1 MTSTSSATPR
11 TRTMNRE
18 TRDVSDTEVRVHE
31 GDERLVPMRLQRF
44 LARAGVASRRGSED
58 LMTAGRVTVNGV
70 VTRELGSKVDPAVDE
85 VAVDGRPVRLGAG
98 AAYLM
103 LNKPAGYLTTMRDPQ
118 GRPCVA
124 ELMPCDRYPG
134 LFPVGRLDLDTTGL
148 LLFTT
153 DGDLGQL
160 LLHPSHHVWKTYEA
174 LVDGRMRE
182 RELDPLRDG
191 IRLDDGPCQPARCR
205 SRGRAGHHLG
215 GGLDPRRPEE
225 PGEAH
230 ARSRSPPRPLPP
242 PSKLRPPGARRPR
255 TRFLERAD
263 RRRSLIPPESLK
275 NQPEHPP
282 AMRTFCRDFDWA

>member
-1 MTSTSSATPR
+1 
-11 TRTMNRE
+11 MNRE
-18 TRDVSDTEVRVHE
+18 TRDVSDTDVRVHE

-103 LNKPAGYLTTMRDPQ
+103 LNKRAGYLTTMRDPQ

-153 DGDLGQL
+153 DGDLASSCCIPRTMCGR
-160 LLHPSHHVWKTYEA
+160 PTRRSWT
-174 LVDGRMRE
+174 DGCGSGSSIRSATASGSTT
-182 RELDPLRDG
+182 DPAN
-191 IRLDDGPCQPARCR
+191 PPAAASWEQGT
-205 SRGRAGHHLG
+205 SR
-215 GGLDPRRPEE
+215 PP
-225 PGEAH
+225 PGW
-230 ARSRSPPRPLPP
+230 RSRST
-242 PSKLRPPGARRPR
+242 KAGR
-255 TRFLERAD
+255 TR
-263 RRRSLIPPESLK
+263 
-275 NQPEHPP
+275 
-282 AMRTFCRDFDWA
+282 